1 MARKDSPDW
10 AAILRDYRTGTYSN
24 RELGR
29 LHHVSESTIRKR
41 AENRPKEWQ
50 RDLAAAVARETDN
63 QLARDA
69 AGAQYAQESAHR
81 AHLPPARVRATP
93 GASGAPAAPGS
104 VKGYDPAIPLP
115 ADDGM
120 IVAAAARRGADVVRG
135 HRAAAER
142 LKAQFDRLSV
152 LVSRKLTLLERD
164 LELDNAIEE
173 ANQVAYEG
181 QPQGGALRR
190 EARGFGLI
198 EGAELLDTMA
208 RAFSRLTAAER
219 QAYGLDG
226 KVGTTPIGLE
236 EGRGVTTP
244 EQRQAAIANLRV
256 RAAAAAPVPDAGRV
270 H

>member
-63 QLARDA
+63 ELARDA

-81 AHLPPARVRATP
+81 AHLPPARTRATP

-104 VKGYDPAIPLP
+104 VKGNDPAIVAP

-135 HRAAAER
+135 HRAAAQR
-142 LKAQFDRLSV
+142 LKAQFDRLSR
-152 LVSRKLTLLERD
+152 LVEHRLER
-164 LELDNAIEE
+164 LENDMTALATDGE
-173 ANQVAYEG
+173 AVPLGFRA
-181 QPQGGALRR
+181 
-190 EARGFGLI
+190 FGLI

-226 KVGTTPIGLE
+226 KAGTTPIGLE